1 MTGPSEAASP
11 LYTRLRRA
19 LPPALKA
26 RDQVAIAALRAAVA
40 AIDNAQAVEVPSAPG
55 SGGPIAGA
63 VTGLGA
69 GDVPRRELSE
79 DGIAAIVSA
88 ELADRPARPPTTS
101 GPARSTPRPASGP
114 GPTCWP
120 PISEPGSSEPR

>member
-1 MTGPSEAASP
+1 MTEPSEAASP

-88 ELADRPARPPTTS
+88 ELADRRRAAADYEQAGQVDAAARLRAEADVLAAHLRT
-101 GPARSTPRPASGP
+101 GQ
-114 GPTCWP
+114 
-120 PISEPGSSEPR
+120 